1 MGELRFINERV
12 RDDNLFFSFLWCS
25 CDGFEFLDDGSVFV
39 FDLYFFFFFWCCC
52 NLGLSYWLLGL
63 RSCNLG
69 LSSSLLG
76 WIGKNKNKL

>member
-1 MGELRFINERV
+1 MIICFF
-12 RDDNLFFSFLWCS
+12 LFFGVLVMGLCS
-25 CDGFEFLDDGSVFV
+25 WMMGLCLCLISI
-39 FDLYFFFFFWCCC
+39 FFFFFWCCC